1 MKFAGCLLWTGV
13 NFECS
18 QYNGRSENSL
28 CLWPGLSSLSKQ
40 ASTTRWC
47 TSPQQAYLLG
57 RDGSETHSHRTHSIK
72 AFESSR
78 DNRKLNLGSVSEST
92 SVSVTSPNFVA
103 RSKSGSLHIMTK
115 RVGGLVGS
123 RLKAL
128 LHQCVCELL
137 AGAAMR
143 VLLLVAIPALLPR
156 SQPLLTHAA
165 LPRAPCQPPGQTVQ
179 ITAGSVFPIFQI
191 YDC

>member
-1 MKFAGCLLWTGV
+1 MSAASITADQRIAFVCGQASPLSASKHHKVVHFPTTGLSARERRIR
-13 NFECS
+13 NAQS
-18 QYNGRSENSL
+18 PNSL
-28 CLWPGLSSLSKQ
+28 NQSLRVIEGQPQAQSRECLGKYLGVCHVSK
-40 ASTTRWC
+40 
-47 TSPQQAYLLG
+47 
-57 RDGSETHSHRTHSIK
+57 
-72 AFESSR
+72 
-78 DNRKLNLGSVSEST
+78 
-92 SVSVTSPNFVA
+92 

-165 LPRAPCQPPGQTVQ
+165 LPRAACQPPGQTVQ